1 MNKNET
7 DKFNL
12 MFEQLNEQLTDI
24 KKLLTNQDSQEHQKT
39 VAIDLNPLKD
49 IAIQTI
55 EQYEK
60 YSKALAN
67 GITALGK
74 QQCQILSKAEDTHA
88 EFLSLK
94 AQKGINEEKKC
105 LKIDIK
111 SLKTLSIFMSFG
123 LSFLLS
129 ILLNINL
136 IRQNG
141 RMKDNDLKYQI
152 IKENNGINK
161 SELAEL
167 ELLFYPKRNK
177 KTIKQLKNS
186 LSK

>member
-1 MNKNET
+1 MNKQET
-7 DKFNL
+7 DIFNL
-12 MFEQLNEQLTDI
+12 MFEKLSEQLTDI
-24 KKLLTNQDSQEHQKT
+24 KKLLMNQEGQEHKKT
-39 VAIDLNPLKD
+39 VSLDLKPIRD

-67 GITALGK
+67 GITALSK
-74 QQCQILSKAEDTHA
+74 QQCQILSKAEDTHT

-111 SLKTLSIFMSFG
+111 SLKALSIFMAFG

-141 RMKDNDLKYQI
+141 QLKDNDLKYQI

-167 ELLFYPKRNK
+167 ELLFYPERNK
-177 KTIKQLKNS
+177 KAIKQLKNS